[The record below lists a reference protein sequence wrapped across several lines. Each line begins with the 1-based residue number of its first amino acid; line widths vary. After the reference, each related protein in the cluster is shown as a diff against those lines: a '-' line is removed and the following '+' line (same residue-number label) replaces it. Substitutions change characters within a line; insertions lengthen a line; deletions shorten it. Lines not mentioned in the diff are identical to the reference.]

1 VSFVGLV
8 AVCAAL
14 GYGAWMLLTRP
25 TAREGQ
31 TATRRMAPAND
42 SMGFL
47 SVAGEG
53 VELEVLAPDGR
64 RTLTSEAPSSPT
76 RIARSETQV
85 DCPGV
90 SGPGR
95 REPDCTA
102 SINLGVPL
110 PGDYTIIARATS
122 ARAAVLT
129 VGWATASQVTRG
141 GFNVTVQV
149 ARNGATAFSVIVTRD
164 NVSRRTEPRPYT
176 P

>member
-1 VSFVGLV
+1 
-8 AVCAAL
+8 
-14 GYGAWMLLTRP
+14 MLLTRP
-25 TAREGQ
+25 PAREGQ
-31 TATRRMAPAND
+31 TAVRRAAPARD
-42 SMGFL
+42 SVGFI

-64 RTLTSEAPSSPT
+64 RTSTSEAPSSPT

-90 SGPGR
+90 PGPGG

-102 SINLGVPL
+102 SINLGAPA
-110 PGDYTIIARATS
+110 PGDYTVIARATN
-122 ARAAVLT
+122 ARASVLT
-129 VGWATASQVTRG
+129 VGWASASQVTRG

-149 ARNGATAFSVIVTRD
+149 ARNGATAFSVVVTRD